1 MISPIFYLMLV
12 PTFVSVLLALAV
24 AISRR
29 RNPNVKST
37 ILRVFLVLI
46 AGPLTT
52 VIWFLSFVSGYYS
65 SGKGH

>member
-1 MISPIFYLMLV
+1 MTSPIFYFMLA
-12 PTFVSVLLALAV
+12 PTFISVLIALAV

-37 ILRVFLVLI
+37 ILRVFVVLI
-46 AGPLTT
+46 AGPLIT
-52 VIWFLSFVSGYYS
+52 VIWFLHFVSGYYS